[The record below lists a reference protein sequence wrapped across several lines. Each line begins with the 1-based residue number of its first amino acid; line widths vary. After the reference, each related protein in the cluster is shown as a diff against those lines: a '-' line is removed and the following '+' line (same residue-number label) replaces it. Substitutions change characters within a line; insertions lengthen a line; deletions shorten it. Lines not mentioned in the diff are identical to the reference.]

1 MEQLDSAS
9 KHLKEKNN
17 YDETI
22 VKEILESNID
32 LREYSDNRCDSRT
45 NRRYVVCV
53 SSRFKQYLPRI
64 LSLQELSASLNIR
77 LKNKKEIRNQMTE
90 FIDDILIPESVIKH
104 IVETPVSEKEF
115 LEQLII
121 LDHKI
126 SFVKE
131 QSFREAKSCMD
142 VMEILNN
149 LKSKAIIKIR
159 EYILKKYF
167 HAKNQ

>member
-1 MEQLDSAS
+1 MIDLENRTINDYIRQADNIS
-9 KHLKEKNN
+9 KLHYQINES
-17 YDETI
+17 DA
-22 VKEILESNID
+22 ILERIEDMLCAFQADLSNICQ
-32 LREYSDNRCDSRT
+32 E
-45 NRRYVVCV
+45 
-53 SSRFKQYLPRI
+53 I

-126 SFVKE
+126 SFVKVSHFSIGQNE
-131 QSFREAKSCMD
+131 FIHSIRIQQKGT
-142 VMEILNN
+142 
-149 LKSKAIIKIR
+149 IISR
-159 EYILKKYF
+159 S
-167 HAKNQ
+167 